1 MCMQFASS
9 NLTASLVVDHPRPH
23 GLDVVLALSSADLPP
38 DVRHVV
44 LRHRDVHRI
53 GGGVEERRVELA
65 PAEVV
70 GLEPRH
76 RLGGD
81 VEARPGVGLRRAVG
95 EYKSSA
101 AICRPI
107 S

>member
-1 MCMQFASS
+1 MKPTLTMCLQYPSS
-9 NLTASLVVDHPRPH
+9 NLTSSLVVDHPRPH
-23 GLDVVLALSSADLPP
+23 GLDVFLTLSSADLPP

-44 LRHRDVHRI
+44 LRHRDVHRV
-53 GGGVEERRVELA
+53 GRGVEERRVELP

-81 VEARPGVGLRRAVG
+81 VEARPGVGLHRAVG
-95 EYKSSA
+95 E
-101 AICRPI
+101 
-107 S
+107 